1 VSRILV
7 TGSTGLLGVRVV
19 ELGAALGHEMRA
31 VGRSASRAA
40 QGNVH
45 SIAMD
50 LSQPLDRS
58 ALPPRVDAVLHLAQS
73 RRFREFPEGAKDV
86 FAVNVART
94 AELLDYAHSAGASHF
109 VLASTGGV
117 YAPSATPLTE
127 DSPLATEP
135 AFYPASKL
143 AAELLAHPY
152 AGLMTVAILRFFFI
166 YGPGQASDML
176 MPRLVSTVREGR
188 AIRLQGTDGL
198 SFNPIHVDDAAA
210 ATLAAVSLKDSATIN
225 VAGPVSV
232 TLREIGEIIG
242 AGLDKQPRFELENET
257 SPPLVADTALMRRL
271 LVEPSV
277 TPQAGIGD
285 ML

>member
-1 VSRILV
+1 MSRILV
-7 TGSTGLLGVRVV
+7 TGATGLLGARVV
-19 ELGAALGHEMRA
+19 ELGGALGHEVHA

-40 QGNVH
+40 QPNAR

-50 LSQPLDRS
+50 LSRPIDRS
-58 ALPPRVDAVLHLAQS
+58 ALPAQVDAVLHVAQS
-73 RRFREFPEGAKDV
+73 RRFREFPDGAADV

-94 AELLDYAHSAGASHF
+94 AELLDYACSSGASHF

-117 YAPSATPLTE
+117 YAPSTAPLRE

-152 AGLMTVAILRFFFI
+152 ARRMTVAILRFFFI

-176 MPRLVSTVREGR
+176 MPRLVSAVRGGR
-188 AIRLQGTDGL
+188 AIRLQGSDGL

-210 ATLAAVSLKDSATIN
+210 ATLAALSLKDSSTIN
-225 VAGPVSV
+225 VAGPVDI
-232 TLREIGEIIG
+232 TLREVGEVIG

-271 LVEPSV
+271 LVEPAV